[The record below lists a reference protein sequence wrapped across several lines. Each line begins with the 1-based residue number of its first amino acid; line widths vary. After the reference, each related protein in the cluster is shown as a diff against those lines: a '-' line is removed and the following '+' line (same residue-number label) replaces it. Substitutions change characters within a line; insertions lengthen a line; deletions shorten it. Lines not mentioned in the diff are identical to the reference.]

1 MISDKLYE
9 NLKVI
14 KTYEYDGYKFY
25 LYGLSYGIKS
35 NKIEEIIRS
44 KKFNHDE
51 YLENIKFFENKIF
64 VLENNKI
71 KIPPI
76 LCKTIKKH
84 TNKAIYFKVITSE
97 MFGYF

>member
-25 LYGLSYGIKS
+25 LYGLSYGSKS

-44 KKFNHDE
+44 K
-51 YLENIKFFENKIF
+51 I
-64 VLENNKI
+64 
-71 KIPPI
+71 
-76 LCKTIKKH
+76 
-84 TNKAIYFKVITSE
+84 
-97 MFGYF
+97 